1 MPSRQDQLH
10 SYQFMVQRV
19 VAALVM
25 RETDPA
31 QSPFRRLAGA
41 TLAGVLV
48 AALGLAGAAVY
59 GALRGGNAEGWQD
72 ANALIIERE
81 SGAKYVY
88 RDNKLHPVLN
98 YASALLIVGSA
109 TPNVVTVAR
118 SKLAAV
124 PRGTAYGIPKAPD
137 ALPDKGNLQRPPWTV
152 CSLPDA
158 TSGGSNGTR
167 SVLSI
172 QRRTD
177 AGRALDDGKA
187 LLVSAPGGDIYLIWK
202 SRRYRIR
209 DRDVVLPALA
219 WNAQGRAPVATA
231 MLNALPAG
239 ADIARVQLPAS
250 RGERSLATKTAKV
263 GQVFRIE
270 TLGGAKLFAVA
281 LPAGL
286 AEISQVQADLLLG
299 DPDTAPVLG
308 QREAITLGQAEYTA
322 APKATLALPTGE
334 GGPPATSPALVTTA
348 SGTVL
353 CAQVAAGGAAAQV
366 RVDVPPPDIAG
377 ATATGSRAAEG
388 TVLADRVL
396 VPPNSG
402 AIVEALASPAAPN
415 GALCLITDLGI
426 RYPVPNADV
435 LAMLGYG
442 GVSPV
447 RVPAEMVA
455 LLPAGPALDP
465 AVALQPVAG

>member
-25 RETDPA
+25 RDTDPA
-31 QSPFRRLAGA
+31 QSPFRRIASA
-41 TLAGVLV
+41 TLAGVV
-48 AALGLAGAAVY
+48 FAALGLAGAAVY
-59 GALRGGNAEGWQD
+59 GALRGGSAEGWRD
-72 ANALIIERE
+72 ANAVIIERE

-109 TPNVVTVAR
+109 TPNVMTVSR
-118 SKLAAV
+118 GKLAGV
-124 PRGTAYGIPKAPD
+124 PRGRAYGIPKAPD
-137 ALPDKGNLQRPPWTV
+137 ALPDKGNLQSPPWTV
-152 CSLPDA
+152 CSVPDT
-158 TSGGSNGTR
+158 TSGGGNGTQ

-172 QRRTD
+172 QRRVD
-177 AGRALDDGKA
+177 AGRSLDDGKA
-187 LLVSAPGGDIYLIWK
+187 LLVSAPGGEVYLLWR
-202 SRRYRIR
+202 SHRYRIR

-219 WNAQGRAPVATA
+219 WNAQARTPVATA
-231 MLNALPAG
+231 MLNALAPG
-239 ADIARVQLPAS
+239 ADIARVQLPAA
-250 RGERSLATKTAKV
+250 RGEKSLATKNAKV

-308 QREAITLGQAEYTA
+308 QREAIPLGQAEYTA
-322 APKATLALPTGE
+322 APKATLSLPTGE
-334 GGPPATSPALVTTA
+334 TAPPATSPSLVTSA

-353 CAQVAAGGAAAQV
+353 CAQVAAGGSTAQL
-366 RVDVPPPDIAG
+366 RVDVPPPDITG
-377 ATATGSRAAEG
+377 ATVTGSRLPEG

-396 VPPNSG
+396 VPPSSG
-402 AIVEALASPAAPN
+402 AVVEALASPAAP
-415 GALCLITDLGI
+415 GGTLSIITDLGI
-426 RYPVPNADV
+426 RYSVPSTDV
-435 LAMLGYG
+435 LGMLGYA
-442 GVSPV
+442 GVTPV
-447 RVPAEMVA
+447 RVPAEVVA
-455 LLPAGPALDP
+455 LLPVGPALDP
-465 AVALQPVAG
+465 SAAQQPVAG